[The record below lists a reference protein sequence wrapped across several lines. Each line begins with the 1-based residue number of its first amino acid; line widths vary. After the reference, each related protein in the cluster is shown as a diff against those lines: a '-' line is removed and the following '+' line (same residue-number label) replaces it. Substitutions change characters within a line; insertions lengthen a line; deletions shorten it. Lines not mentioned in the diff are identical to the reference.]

1 MLDAYHFLANKANK
15 KPLELII
22 VLFPRIDIKYYQ
34 FFLNFSL
41 CKKKIRK
48 DFNFNS
54 IRQSLLHQNE
64 IFQVFQKL
72 PIII

>member
-48 DFNFNS
+48 DFN
-54 IRQSLLHQNE
+54 
-64 IFQVFQKL
+64 
-72 PIII
+72 